1 MVSVESAA
9 KLDLG
14 EVVEWTGPG
23 VLAFD
28 GERSRKLADG
38 QRAWLRVER
47 DGPIV
52 VDVVKAVGL
61 GAARGAFG

>member
-1 MVSVESAA
+1 M
-9 KLDLG
+9 
-14 EVVEWTGPG
+14 
-23 VLAFD
+23 LAFD
-28 GERSRKLADG
+28 GERSRKLAEG

>member
-1 MVSVESAA
+1 M
-9 KLDLG
+9 
-14 EVVEWTGPG
+14 
-23 VLAFD
+23 LAFD
-28 GERSRKLADG
+28 GERSRKLAEG

-61 GAARGAFG
+61 GAGAGAFG